1 MVLKIKMS
9 LKCAK
14 SLGLA
19 LFCIRMSICV
29 VLIGMQ
35 LYLDPNDL
43 WDLNMISSQGISW
56 PFILA
61 LMLGLGAFTDIIL
74 VFGAWKK
81 NIGAIWFWN
90 VSQIFLGGILFC
102 IMNPLVTL
110 KAIDE
115 IKEERK
121 AKESNNNG

>member
-14 SLGLA
+14 NLGIA
-19 LFCIRMSICV
+19 LFWIRMSICII
-29 VLIGMQ
+29 LIGMQ
-35 LYLDPNDL
+35 LCLDPNYL
-43 WDLNMISSQGISW
+43 WELNMISGQGISW
-56 PFILA
+56 PFISA
-61 LMLGLGAFTDIIL
+61 LIFGLGAFTDIIL

-90 VSQIFLGGILFC
+90 ISQIFLGGILFC
-102 IMNPLVTL
+102 IIIPLVTS
-110 KAIDE
+110 KAIEE

-121 AKESNNNG
+121 LKESNNNC

>member
-1 MVLKIKMS
+1 
-9 LKCAK
+9 
-14 SLGLA
+14 
-19 LFCIRMSICV
+19 MSICV

-35 LYLDPNDL
+35 LYLDPNHL
-43 WDLNMISSQGISW
+43 WDLDVISSQGISW

-121 AKESNNNG
+121 IKESNNNC